1 MKSAREILEGIG
13 GHPAEPEFFLE
24 RDEVTTYSI
33 NGATRANDYLK
44 VTLSVRKQLD
54 WPPGSIVRFNHHR
67 YSFEQRNL
75 VLLSAA
81 SLAPGCT
88 TLLLVTARRP
98 LTPQEIE
105 QIVRGT

>member
-1 MKSAREILEGIG
+1 MKSAREILEEVVGQL
-13 GHPAEPEFFLE
+13 AEPEFFLE

-33 NGATRANDYLK
+33 DGATRANDYLK
-44 VTLSVRKQLD
+44 VTMSVRKNID
-54 WPPGSIVRFNHHR
+54 WPPGSIVRFNHDR
-67 YSFEQRNL
+67 YDFRQRNL
-75 VLLSAA
+75 VLLSAVN
-81 SLAPGCT
+81 LAPACT